1 MRRNR
6 SFNEWY
12 DDMKDKIARSLSL
25 IAYSNSRAD
34 GIKDKMR
41 KCKSFEQRLFFER
54 DLEEAI
60 KSKIIYKRIAARYR
74 GILMNGINIH
84 YARSMSRGLNINE
97 TKLGSRRKDYLS
109 AAFIS
114 REICI
119 SQINSLYSKMGKE
132 D

>member
-12 DDMKDKIARSLSL
+12 DDMKDRIARSLSL
-25 IAYSNSRAD
+25 IAYFGSRED
-34 GIKDKMR
+34 GIKDKKQ

-54 DLEEAI
+54 DIEEAI
-60 KSKIIYKRIAARYR
+60 RNKILYKRIAARYR
-74 GILMNGINIH
+74 GILMDGINVH

-97 TKLGSRRKDYLS
+97 IELGSKRKDYLA

-114 REICI
+114 REILI
-119 SQINSLYSKMGKE
+119 TQINELHGQGGL

>member
-41 KCKSFEQRLFFER
+41 KCKNFEQRLFFER
-54 DLEEAI
+54 DLDEAI
-60 KSKIIYKRIAARYR
+60 KSKIIHKMIEARYR
-74 GILMNGINIH
+74 VILMNGINVH
-84 YARSMSRGLNINE
+84 YARTISRGLKINE
-97 TKLGSRRKDYLS
+97 TELGSKRKDYLS

-114 REICI
+114 REILI
-119 SQINSLYSKMGKE
+119 TKINELYEQGGL

>member
-12 DDMKDKIARSLSL
+12 DDTKDRIARSLSL
-25 IAYSNSRAD
+25 IAHFNSYED
-34 GIKDKMR
+34 DIKNKKR
-41 KCKSFEQRLFFER
+41 KCKNFEQRLFFER
-54 DLEEAI
+54 DLESAI
-60 KSKIIYKRIAARYR
+60 RNQIMYKRIAAFYR

-84 YARSMSRGLNINE
+84 YARAMSRGLNINE
-97 TKLGSRRKDYLS
+97 TELGSRRKDYLS
-109 AAFIS
+109 AVFIS

-119 SQINSLYSKMGKE
+119 SKINSLYDKANKE

>member
-12 DDMKDKIARSLSL
+12 GDMKGNIERALSL
-25 IAYSNSRAD
+25 IADCNSRAD
-34 GIKDKMR
+34 IIKDKSR

-54 DLEEAI
+54 DFEAEI
-60 KSKIIYKRIAARYR
+60 KNKFIYKRIAARCR
-74 GILMNGINIH
+74 RILMTGINVH
-84 YARSMSRGLNINE
+84 YARAISRGLNIDE
-97 TKLGSRRKDYLS
+97 IKVGSKRKDYLS

-119 SQINSLYSKMGKE
+119 SQINSLYYKTNEE

>member
-12 DDMKDKIARSLSL
+12 GEMKDRIARSLSL
-25 IAYSNSRAD
+25 IAYFGSRED

-54 DLEEAI
+54 DIKEAI
-60 KSKIIYKRIAARYR
+60 SNQIMYKRIAARYR
-74 GILMNGINIH
+74 GILMNGINVH

-109 AAFIS
+109 AAFVS

-119 SQINSLYSKMGKE
+119 SQINSLYSKMDKE

>member
-12 DDMKDKIARSLSL
+12 DDIKDRIARSLSL
-25 IAYSNSRAD
+25 IAYFGSRED
-34 GIKDKMR
+34 GIKDKKR
-41 KCKSFEQRLFFER
+41 KCKNFEQRLFFER
-54 DLEEAI
+54 DLEEEI
-60 KSKIIYKRIAARYR
+60 RNKILYKRIAAMYR
-74 GILMNGINIH
+74 GILMDGINVH
-84 YARSMSRGLNINE
+84 YARTISRGLNINE
-97 TKLGSRRKDYLS
+97 TELGSRRKDYLS

-119 SQINSLYSKMGKE
+119 SQINSLYDKANKE